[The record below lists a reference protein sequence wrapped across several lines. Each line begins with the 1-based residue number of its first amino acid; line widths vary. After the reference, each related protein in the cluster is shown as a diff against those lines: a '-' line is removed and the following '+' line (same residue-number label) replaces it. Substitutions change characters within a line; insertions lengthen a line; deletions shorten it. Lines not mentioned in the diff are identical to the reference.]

1 MRAKTRSGFVMASHA
16 VGHDTPYLELF
27 AFEKVPRRVARV
39 FRFEHDLTA
48 VPGKSFARR
57 LAVHSRDHNVP
68 RFSLD
73 GAVDNHQ
80 IARVDPGADHAVPF
94 YTHQVDVRSPDVEQL
109 IKRDTL
115 LKVIGCRR
123 GKACRDV
130 KGKERELCAAGFER
144 AEDGDHDE
152 NAYTVYMYS

>member
-1 MRAKTRSGFVMASHA
+1 MASHA
-16 VGHDTPYLELF
+16 VGHDTPYLEFF
-27 AFEKVPRRVARV
+27 AFEEVTGWVAWV
-39 FRFEHDLTA
+39 FGFEHDLAA
-48 VPGKSFARR
+48 VPGKSFAQR

-68 RFSLD
+68 RLSLN

-80 IARVDPGADHAVPF
+80 IARVDAGADHAVPF
-94 YTHQVDVRSPDVEQL
+94 HTHQVDMRGPDVEQL

-123 GKACRDV
+123 GKACWDV
-130 KGKERELCAAGFER
+130 KGKEWELCSAGLKG

-152 NAYTVYMYS
+152 NAYTVYSYS